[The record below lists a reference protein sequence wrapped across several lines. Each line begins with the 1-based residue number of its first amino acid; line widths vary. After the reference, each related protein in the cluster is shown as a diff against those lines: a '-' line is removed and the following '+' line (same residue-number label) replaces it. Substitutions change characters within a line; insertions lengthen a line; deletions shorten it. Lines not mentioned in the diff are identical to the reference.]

1 MQEKDFIET
10 PGTVHLNY
18 TYTKGIPSTSR
29 EALDEGMYSM
39 NPFQKLLGW
48 PLELSNVDMLDF
60 LHYLK
65 TFNSAK
71 IF

>member
-39 NPFQKLLGW
+39 NPFQKLLG
-48 PLELSNVDMLDF
+48 
-60 LHYLK
+60 
-65 TFNSAK
+65 
-71 IF
+71 